1 MTLLFDDIDGD
12 DDNDDLLVNMLA
24 DNEQKTEGEDKGT
37 IYMYIYCILFCFL
50 FYLITNILND
60 AMAIYKNPR
69 FDETRPLRITFTDQL
84 AIDTGGPRREFFGQV
99 FANLADFDKTSGFCQ
114 LFESPPTQLV
124 PVYNARIAFSGLMK
138 CVGRIIAHA
147 IAQCEIGFSRLSPVC
162 YWYLINQDVS
172 EAISYAN
179 ITDIQ
184 DISVADYIRKVSP
197 DPLYISLQIH
207 NIKIQDHQFRMRGED
222 H

>member
-1 MTLLFDDIDGD
+1 
-12 DDNDDLLVNMLA
+12 
-24 DNEQKTEGEDKGT
+24 
-37 IYMYIYCILFCFL
+37 
-50 FYLITNILND
+50 
-60 AMAIYKNPR
+60 MAIYKNPR
-69 FDETRPLRITFTDQL
+69 FDETRPLRITFTDQP

-99 FANLADFDKTSGFCQ
+99 FANLADFDKNSGFFQ
-114 LFESPPTQLV
+114 LFEGPPTRLV

-179 ITDIQ
+179 INDIR
-184 DISVADYIRKVSP
+184 DITAADFIRKVSP
-197 DPLYISLQIH
+197 DPLSGL
-207 NIKIQDHQFRMRGED
+207 
-222 H
+222 